1 MLLKS
6 STQCFFYQL
15 TLHSPHHYK
24 PSVVSLQHLSKF
36 NIRQVSFFKLVDQ
49 QLFDLQKVTSQTY
62 QTTEKFNVA
71 HRKTLSVQI
80 KEK

>member
-36 NIRQVSFFKLVDQ
+36 NIRQVSFFELEYQ
-49 QLFDLQKVTSQTY
+49 QLFNIQKVTPQTY
-62 QTTEKFNVA
+62 QTTKEFNVA
-71 HRKTLSVQI
+71 HGKTLSVQI